1 MSSFDIPPILRICKK
16 DNDNSSSYMKKKY
29 CISALLSEKILSEKI
44 LSEKILSEKITLTF
58 EKDLFINE
66 FRIGLQKQASKDT
79 TSSMFFFTY

>member
-44 LSEKILSEKITLTF
+44 TLTF

-66 FRIGLQKQASKDT
+66 FRIGLQKQALKDT
-79 TSSMFFFTY
+79 TSSMFFYILM

>member
-29 CISALLSEKILSEKI
+29 CISALLSEKI
-44 LSEKILSEKITLTF
+44 TFTF

-66 FRIGLQKQASKDT
+66 FRIGLQKQALKDT
-79 TSSMFFFTY
+79 TSSMFFTY